1 MRKRLERGLVH
12 IYTGNGKGK
21 TTAALGLSLRALGR
35 GFKVCFIQFL
45 KGRMKLG
52 DGAFLALKR
61 IRDFEHASYG
71 TGKFVMGKPSRRDF
85 HEASRAFEHA
95 KEAIMKGRYD
105 VVVLDEITHAVN
117 LGLIDVNEVIELIR
131 NKPSTVEIVLTGRAA
146 DRRLVEVADLVT
158 EMREVK
164 HPFSHRVQAREGIEF

>member
-1 MRKRLERGLVH
+1 MKRGLVH
-12 IYTGNGKGK
+12 IYTGDGKGK

-45 KGRMKLG
+45 KGRMKLD
-52 DGAFLALKR
+52 DGALLALR
-61 IRDFEHASYG
+61 RVRNFECARYG
-71 TGKFVMGKPSRRDF
+71 TGIFVIGKPSRRDF
-85 HEASRAFEHA
+85 QEASRAFEHA

-117 LGLIDVNEVIELIR
+117 LGL
-131 NKPSTVEIVLTGRAA
+131 TGRAA
-146 DRRLVEVADLVT
+146 DQKLIDAADLVT

-164 HPFSHRVQAREGIEF
+164 HPFSYGVRAREGVEF

>member
-1 MRKRLERGLVH
+1 MRKRLEKGLVQ

-45 KGRMKLG
+45 KGRMTLG

-61 IRDFEHASYG
+61 VRNFEYASYG
-71 TGKFVMGKPSRRDF
+71 TGKFVIGKPTRGDF
-85 HEASRAFEHA
+85 QEASRAFEHA
-95 KEAIMKGRYD
+95 KEAIMKGKYEI
-105 VVVLDEITHAVN
+105 VVLDEIIHAVN

-131 NKPSTVEIVLTGRAA
+131 NKPSMVEIVLTGRAA
-146 DRRLVEVADLVT
+146 DRRLIDVADLVT

-164 HPFSHRVQAREGIEF
+164 HPFSHGVQAREGIEF

>member
-1 MRKRLERGLVH
+1 MRKRLERGLVQ

-45 KGRMKLG
+45 KGRMKLC

-61 IRDFEHASYG
+61 DRNFEYASYG
-71 TGKFVMGKPSRRDF
+71 TGKFVIGKPTRRDF
-85 HEASRAFEHA
+85 QEASRAFEHA
-95 KEAIMKGRYD
+95 EEAIMKGRYE

-117 LGLIDVNEVIELIR
+117 LGLIDVKEVIELIR

-146 DRRLVEVADLVT
+146 DRRLVDVADLVT

-164 HPFSHRVQAREGIEF
+164 HPFSHGVKAREGIEF

>member
-1 MRKRLERGLVH
+1 LKKLGRGLVH

-21 TTAALGLSLRALGR
+21 TTAALGLSLRAVGR

-61 IRDFEHASYG
+61 IRNFEHASYG
-71 TGKFVMGKPSRRDF
+71 TGKFVIGKPSRRDF
-85 HEASRAFEHA
+85 QEASRAFEHA
-95 KEAIMKGRYD
+95 KDAIMKGKYE

-117 LGLIDVNEVIELIR
+117 LGLIDIDAVIKLIQR
-131 NKPSTVEIVLTGRAA
+131 KPLMVEIVLTGRAA
-146 DRRLVEVADLVT
+146 DKRLIDIADLVT

-164 HPFSHRVQAREGIEF
+164 HPFSHGVRAREGIEF

>member
-1 MRKRLERGLVH
+1 MRKRLERGLVQ

-52 DGAFLALKR
+52 DGALLALKCVR
-61 IRDFEHASYG
+61 NFEYASYG
-71 TGKFVMGKPSRRDF
+71 TGKFVTGKPSRKDF
-85 HEASRAFEHA
+85 QEASRAFEHA
-95 KEAIMKGRYD
+95 KEAIMKGKYG
-105 VVVLDEITHAVN
+105 VVVLDEITYAMN
-117 LGLIDVNEVIELIR
+117 LGLIDVNKVIELVR
-131 NKPSTVEIVLTGRAA
+131 NKPSTVEVVLTGRAA
-146 DRRLVEVADLVT
+146 DRRLVDVADLVT

-164 HPFSHRVQAREGIEF
+164 HPFSHGVRARKGIEF

>member
-1 MRKRLERGLVH
+1 LKKLGRGLVH

-21 TTAALGLSLRALGR
+21 TTAALGLSLRAVGR

-61 IRDFEHASYG
+61 IRNFEHASYG
-71 TGKFVMGKPSRRDF
+71 TGKFVIGKPSRRDF
-85 HEASRAFEHA
+85 QEASRAFEHA
-95 KEAIMKGRYD
+95 KDAIMKGKYE

-117 LGLIDVNEVIELIR
+117 LGLIDIDEVIKLIQR
-131 NKPSTVEIVLTGRAA
+131 KPSMVEIVLTGRAA
-146 DRRLVEVADLVT
+146 DKRLIDIADLVT

-164 HPFSHRVQAREGIEF
+164 HPFSHGVRAREGIEF

>member
-1 MRKRLERGLVH
+1 MKKLERGLVH

-21 TTAALGLSLRALGR
+21 TTAALGLSLRAVGR
-35 GFKVCFIQFL
+35 GLKVCFIQFL

-61 IRDFEHASYG
+61 IRNFEHASYG
-71 TGKFVMGKPSRRDF
+71 TGKFVIGKPSRRDF
-85 HEASRAFEHA
+85 QEASRAFEHA
-95 KEAIMKGRYD
+95 KDAIMKGKYE

-117 LGLIDVNEVIELIR
+117 LGLIDIDEVIKLIQR
-131 NKPSTVEIVLTGRAA
+131 KPSMVEIVLTGRAA
-146 DRRLVEVADLVT
+146 DKRLIDIADLVT

-164 HPFSHRVQAREGIEF
+164 HPFSHGVRAREGIEF

>member
-1 MRKRLERGLVH
+1 MKKRLERGLVH
-12 IYTGNGKGK
+12 IYTGDGKGK

-61 IRDFEHASYG
+61 IRSFEYASYG
-71 TGKFVMGKPSRRDF
+71 TGKFVVGKPTRRDF
-85 HEASRAFEHA
+85 QEASRAFERA
-95 KEAIMKGRYD
+95 KDAIMKGKYE

-117 LGLIDVNEVIELIR
+117 LGLIDVDEVIELIQR
-131 NKPSTVEIVLTGRAA
+131 KPSMVEVVLTGRAA
-146 DRRLVEVADLVT
+146 DQRLIDIADLVT

-164 HPFSHRVQAREGIEF
+164 HPFSHRVEAREGIEF

>member
-1 MRKRLERGLVH
+1 LRKRLERGLIQ

-45 KGRMKLG
+45 KGRMKFG

-61 IRDFEHASYG
+61 DRDFEYASYG
-71 TGKFVMGKPSRRDF
+71 TGKFVIGKPTRRDF
-85 HEASRAFEHA
+85 QEASRAFEHA
-95 KEAIMKGRYD
+95 KEAIMKGRYE

-117 LGLIDVNEVIELIR
+117 LDLIDVNEVIELIR
-131 NKPSTVEIVLTGRAA
+131 NKPLTVEIVLTGRAA
-146 DRRLVEVADLVT
+146 DRRLVGVADLVT

-164 HPFSHRVQAREGIEF
+164 HPFSHGVKAREGIEF

>member
-1 MRKRLERGLVH
+1 LRKRLERGLVQ

-52 DGAFLALKR
+52 DGALLALKCVR
-61 IRDFEHASYG
+61 NFEYASYG
-71 TGKFVMGKPSRRDF
+71 TGKFVTGKPSRKDF
-85 HEASRAFEHA
+85 QEASRAFEHA
-95 KEAIMKGRYD
+95 KEAIMKGKYE

-117 LGLIDVNEVIELIR
+117 LGLIDVNKVIELVR

-146 DRRLVEVADLVT
+146 NRRLVDVADLVT

-164 HPFSHRVQAREGIEF
+164 HPFSHGVRAREGIEF

>member
-1 MRKRLERGLVH
+1 MKRGLVH
-12 IYTGNGKGK
+12 IYTGDGKGK

-45 KGRMKLG
+45 KGRMKLD
-52 DGAFLALKR
+52 DGALLALR
-61 IRDFEHASYG
+61 RVRNFECARYG
-71 TGKFVMGKPSRRDF
+71 TGIFVIGKPSRRDF
-85 HEASRAFEHA
+85 QEASKAFEHA

-117 LGLIDVNEVIELIR
+117 LGLIDIDEVIELIR
-131 NKPSTVEIVLTGRAA
+131 NRPPNVEIVLTGRAA
-146 DRRLVEVADLVT
+146 DQKLIDAADLVT

-164 HPFSHRVQAREGIEF
+164 HPFSYGVRAREGVEF

>member
-1 MRKRLERGLVH
+1 MKKLERGLVH

-21 TTAALGLSLRALGR
+21 TTAALGLSLRAVGR

-61 IRDFEHASYG
+61 IRNFEHASYG
-71 TGKFVMGKPSRRDF
+71 TGKFVIGKPSRRDF
-85 HEASRAFEHA
+85 QEASRAFEHA
-95 KEAIMKGRYD
+95 KDAIMKGKYE

-117 LGLIDVNEVIELIR
+117 LGLIDIDEVIKLIQR
-131 NKPSTVEIVLTGRAA
+131 KPSMVEIVLTGRAA
-146 DRRLVEVADLVT
+146 DKRLIDIADLVT

-164 HPFSHRVQAREGIEF
+164 HPFSHGVRAREGIEF

>member
-1 MRKRLERGLVH
+1 LKKLERGLVH

-21 TTAALGLSLRALGR
+21 TTAALGLSLRAVGR

-61 IRDFEHASYG
+61 IRNFEHASYG
-71 TGKFVMGKPSRRDF
+71 TGKFVIGKPSRRDF
-85 HEASRAFEHA
+85 QEASRAFEHA
-95 KEAIMKGRYD
+95 KDAIMKGKYE

-117 LGLIDVNEVIELIR
+117 LGLIDIDEVIKLIQR
-131 NKPSTVEIVLTGRAA
+131 KPSMVEIVLTGRAA
-146 DRRLVEVADLVT
+146 DKRLIDIADLVT

-164 HPFSHRVQAREGIEF
+164 HPFSHGVRAREGIEF

>member
-1 MRKRLERGLVH
+1 MRKRLKIGLVH

-52 DGAFLALKR
+52 NGAFLILKH
-61 IRDFEHASYG
+61 IRNFEYASYG
-71 TGKFVMGKPSRRDF
+71 TGKFVIGKPSRRDF
-85 HEASRAFEHA
+85 QAASKAFEHA
-95 KEAIMKGRYD
+95 KEAIMKGRYE

-117 LGLIDVNEVIELIR
+117 LGLIDIDKVIELIR
-131 NKPSTVEIVLTGRAA
+131 KKPSTVEIVLTGRAA
-146 DRRLVEVADLVT
+146 DQRLIDAADLVT
-158 EMREVK
+158 EMRELK
-164 HPFSHRVQAREGIEF
+164 HPFSHGVQAREGIEF

>member
-1 MRKRLERGLVH
+1 LKKRLERGLVH

-45 KGRMKLG
+45 KGRMKLN

-61 IRDFEHASYG
+61 IRNFEHASYG
-71 TGKFVMGKPSRRDF
+71 TGKFVIGKPSRRDF
-85 HEASRAFEHA
+85 QEASRAFEHA
-95 KEAIMKGRYD
+95 KDAIMKGKYE

-117 LGLIDVNEVIELIR
+117 LGLIDVDEVIKLIQR
-131 NKPSTVEIVLTGRAA
+131 KPSMVEIVLTGRAA
-146 DRRLVEVADLVT
+146 DQRLIDIADLVT

-164 HPFSHRVQAREGIEF
+164 HPFSHGVRAREGIEF

>member
-1 MRKRLERGLVH
+1 MRKRLKRGLVH

-35 GFKVCFIQFL
+35 GLKVCFIQFL

-61 IRDFEHASYG
+61 IQNFEYASYG
-71 TGKFVMGKPSRRDF
+71 TGKFVIGRPSRRDF
-85 HEASRAFEHA
+85 QEASKAFQHA
-95 KEAIMKGRYD
+95 KEAIMKERYE

-117 LGLIDVNEVIELIR
+117 LGLIDIDEVIELIR
-131 NKPSTVEIVLTGRAA
+131 KKPSSVEIVLTGRAA
-146 DRRLVEVADLVT
+146 DQRLIDAADLVT
-158 EMREVK
+158 EMREIK
-164 HPFSHRVQAREGIEF
+164 HPFSHGVEAREGIEF